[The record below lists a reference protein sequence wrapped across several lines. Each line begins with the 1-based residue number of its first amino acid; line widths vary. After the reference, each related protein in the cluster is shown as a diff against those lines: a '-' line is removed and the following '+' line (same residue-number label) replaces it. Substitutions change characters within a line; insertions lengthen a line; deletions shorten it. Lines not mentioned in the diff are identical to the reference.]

1 MMKKNLI
8 FISIVFLFVLSS
20 CSNAEKQ
27 DLDKVKVEVKFIDF
41 HLETTKLDT
50 QNLIP
55 SILELNKK
63 YKDFAPFFWSEIAA
77 LDTNRNYSDSMV
89 RLFFTHKDLK
99 ALHDTVATVFANT
112 QKQQKELT
120 ELLKFIKITDS
131 SIQLPKEVYFYS
143 SGLHHVAFTLQ
154 DTILGIG
161 LDRFFGENYWPYQAM
176 GHPAYLTKDFTI
188 PNIPIEAA
196 KAIYHNKY
204 GVDYENK
211 NFLELM
217 IQEGELLY
225 FLHQVL
231 PDISD
236 DRLMG
241 YTIEQLRWCEENEVY
256 IYKFFA
262 DQNLFYEKSPIKIM
276 RYIAPNPTSMGMPAE
291 SPGRTGAYIGYQI
304 IKNYADKTGRSAF
317 EILHSNL
324 DAQTILN
331 QAKYKPKR

>member
-1 MMKKNLI
+1 MKKYFI
-8 FISIVFLFVLSS
+8 FIAIACLFILSS
-20 CSNAEKQ
+20 CSNPTNK
-27 DLDKVKVEVKFIDF
+27 DLDKVKVDVKFIDF
-41 HLETTKLDT
+41 HLVTAHLDT
-50 QNLIP
+50 QNLIS

-77 LDTNRNYSDSMV
+77 LDTSRNYSDSMLQ
-89 RLFFTHKDLK
+89 LFFFHKDLK

-112 QKQQKELT
+112 QKLQSTLT
-120 ELLKFIKITDS
+120 RLFKFIKLTDS

-161 LDRFFGENYWPYQAM
+161 LDRFFGENYWPYEAM
-176 GHPAYLTKDFTI
+176 GHPAYLTRNFTI

-211 NFLELM
+211 NLLELM
-217 IQEGELLY
+217 IQEGKLLY

-231 PDISD
+231 PDIPE

-241 YTIEQLRWCEENEVY
+241 YTQEQLKWCEENEVY

-262 DQNLFYEKSPIKIM
+262 DQNLFYEKSPIKTM

-304 IKNYADKTGRSAF
+304 IKSFAEKTGLSPF
-317 EILHSNL
+317 EILHSKL
-324 DAQTILN
+324 DAQSILN